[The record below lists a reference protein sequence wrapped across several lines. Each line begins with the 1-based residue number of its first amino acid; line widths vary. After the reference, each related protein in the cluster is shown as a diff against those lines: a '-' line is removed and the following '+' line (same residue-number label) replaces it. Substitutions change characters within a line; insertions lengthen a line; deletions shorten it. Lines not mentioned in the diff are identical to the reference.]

1 ANFRNRAFFPDY
13 AGLPD
18 EQNIDPTF
26 YRRGNGLR
34 YTPQKN
40 WCFFAEIVSIEY
52 FTRLVLTVKSGHR
65 SNVRIA
71 FYTDDEGRQVQ
82 RQAQVGY
89 TIAIMHA
96 NQHYF
101 LDGTTGVRVE
111 VPITVQIIPMTM
123 AELLALNDRVQKY
136 SPQMGDGET
145 TCHGC
150 DAQKTSMQ
158 KCGRCSMFYYCDKNC
173 QTAAWNGKG
182 HKNDCKIIKNCGL
195 RAMFSLD
202 WSHFDGYLGFPL

>member
-1 ANFRNRAFFPDY
+1 QYANLRDRAFFPDY

-26 YRRGNGLR
+26 YRCGNGLR

-40 WCFFAEIVSIEY
+40 WCFFAQIVSIEY

-71 FYTDDEGRQVQ
+71 FYTDDEGRQVRSQ
-82 RQAQVGY
+82 GQVGY

-101 LDGTTGVRVE
+101 LDGSTGVRVE
-111 VPITVQIIPMTM
+111 VPITVQ
-123 AELLALNDRVQKY
+123 
-136 SPQMGDGET
+136 MGDTET
-145 TCHGC
+145 ACHGC

-182 HKNDCKIIKNCGL
+182 HKKDCKIIKNCGL